1 LILDVLKNII
11 DLKLNCRYHKWAF
24 SHDQRKALYYCT
36 WKFILALS
44 KLRAAIWNA
53 YYLYI
58 TLFIVLIF

>member
-36 WKFILALS
+36 WKFIWLCRNYAPRYGMLIIYI
-44 KLRAAIWNA
+44 LH
-53 YYLYI
+53 YLLY
-58 TLFIVLIF
+58 